1 MKRFLFLSALASVAL
16 AGCVNDEAMEVTSKA
31 SDQKITFNAPV
42 VSGLTRAVAGEQPV
56 TDDENGNKLVYSTDE
71 NFRVYAQWDK
81 DGGFESWITSNNDN
95 RAIYM
100 SDIEVAYDNSVNG
113 WSSDAVEGGS
123 VYYWPK
129 TGALTFAA
137 YSPSDV
143 SNFVHSYS
151 EAGLSVTDFTVK
163 AATADQYDFMYSSRS
178 KNRTAS
184 TGGTSYSGVDINFK
198 HALSSIK
205 FKVAKAA
212 EYTGT
217 TIRVKQVTILNA
229 YSQGDFAESKSA
241 TEASWTGHALPVDY
255 AVKNNVDNQELTTT
269 TAVPLEGAND
279 VILLPQAFNH
289 ESEVVSIKVDYSI
302 QNGNGPELAQTKT
315 LPLVVTEGDENRY
328 YTDKDGNGISE
339 WKMGKRYIYT
349 ITIGLEKIYFS
360 PEVAEWVDVTVTPD
374 LTI

>member
-16 AGCVNDEAMEVTSKA
+16 AGCVNDETMEVTSKA

-42 VSGLTRAVAGEQPV
+42 VSGLTRAVAGEQPG
-56 TDDENGNKLVYSTDE
+56 TTKKYDTNEK
-71 NFRVYAQWDK
+71 FRVYAQWDK
-81 DGGFESWITSNNDN
+81 DSEFNSWITANNDN
-95 RAIYM
+95 QAIYM
-100 SDIEVAYDNSVNG
+100 SDIEVAYDKNVNG

-205 FKVAKAA
+205 FKVAKAD

-255 AVKNNVDNQELTTT
+255 AVKDNADNQELTTK
-269 TAVPLEGAND
+269 TAVDLKDAND
-279 VILLPQAFNH
+279 VILLPQVFKH
-289 ESEVVSIKVDYSI
+289 ESGGNVSIKVDYSI

-328 YTDKDGNGISE
+328 YTDKNGNGISE
-339 WKMGKRYIYT
+339 WEMGKRYIYT

-360 PEVAEWVDVTVTPD
+360 PEVAEWVDVEVSG